1 MAESET
7 GQEKTEEPTP
17 KRLDDARKKGQI
29 ARSRDFNTMIII
41 ALAAVGLIILGKS
54 MVIDIGDLMAKYF
67 QPDRA
72 DIFDPHGTLRWF
84 YAAILDGV
92 WIIVPF
98 LALMLVAAIFAPILI
113 GGWAFSWEAVTPKLN
128 KLDPVKGIKRIFS
141 AKGLMELIKAMAK
154 FFLVAAVALVVIKAN
169 VHEYLGLGAMP
180 VEAALVKSAELITWA
195 FLLITIALM
204 IIAAIDVPF
213 QIWDHTKQMRMTMQE
228 VKDEM
233 KDTEG
238 KPEVKGKIRQLQRQM
253 AEARMMDAVP
263 DADVV
268 ITNPTHF
275 AIALKYD
282 PDTMRAPLVLARG
295 ADVMAGNIR
304 RVAAANEILLMEAPP
319 LARALYH
326 TTDIGQEIPH
336 GLYVAVAQVLAYV
349 FQLREVQKNGGKKP
363 SRPEPEVPQ
372 EFQKFVHMPGDAPL
386 DDPLDDPLGGPRD
399 DARAD

>member
-7 GQEKTEEPTP
+7 GQERSEEPTS
-17 KRLDDARKKGQI
+17 KRLEDARKKGQI
-29 ARSRDFNTMIII
+29 ARSRDFNTMVII
-41 ALAAVGLIILGKS
+41 ALAALALIFMGQRMVVDLGGLMS
-54 MVIDIGDLMAKYF
+54 HYF
-67 QPDRA
+67 QPSRA
-72 DIFDPHGTLRWF
+72 DIFDPMGVINWF

-92 WIIVPF
+92 WLIVPF
-98 LALMLVAAIFAPILI
+98 LALMLVAALFAPIMI
-113 GGWAFSWEAVTPKLN
+113 GGWAFSWEAVAPKMSKLN
-128 KLDPVKGIKRIFS
+128 PIKGIKRIFS
-141 AKGLMELIKAMAK
+141 AKGLMELVKAMAK
-154 FFLVAAVALVVIKAN
+154 FFLVAAVALVVIRINVKA
-169 VHEYLGLGAMP
+169 YLALGSMP
-180 VEAALVKSAELITWA
+180 VEAGLVAAGELIAWA
-195 FLLITIALM
+195 FLLVTIALI

-213 QIWDHTKQMRMTMQE
+213 QIWDHRKQMKMTLQE

-238 KPEVKGKIRQLQRQM
+238 KPEVKSKIRQLQRQM

-282 PDTMRAPLVLARG
+282 PDTMKAPLVLARG

-304 RVAAANEILLMEAPP
+304 RVAAAHDILILEAPP

-349 FQLREVQKNGGKKP
+349 FQLRDVQKNGGKKP
-363 SRPEPEVPQ
+363 SRPKPDVPE
-372 EFQKFVHMPGDAPL
+372 EFQKYVHMPGDAPL
-386 DDPLDDPLGGPRD
+386 DEHPTV
-399 DARAD
+399 

>member
-7 GQEKTEEPTP
+7 GQERSEEPTS
-17 KRLDDARKKGQI
+17 KRLEDARKKGQI
-29 ARSRDFNTMIII
+29 ARSRDYNTMVII
-41 ALAAVGLIILGKS
+41 ALAALALIFMGRR
-54 MVIDIGDLMAKYF
+54 MVADLSNLMSHYF
-67 QPDRA
+67 QPTRA
-72 DIFDPHGTLRWF
+72 EIFDPMGVINWF
-84 YAAILDGV
+84 YASILDGV
-92 WIIVPF
+92 WLIVPF
-98 LALMLVAAIFAPILI
+98 LALMLVAAIFAPIMI
-113 GGWAFSWEAVTPKLN
+113 GGWAFSWEAVAPKLS
-128 KLDPVKGIKRIFS
+128 KLNPIKGIKRIFS

-154 FFLVAAVALVVIKAN
+154 FFLVAAVALVVIRIN
-169 VHEYLGLGAMP
+169 VNAYLALGNMP
-180 VEAALVKSAELITWA
+180 IEAALVAAGELIAWA
-195 FLLITIALM
+195 FLLVTIALV

-213 QIWDHTKQMRMTMQE
+213 QIWDHKKQMKMTLQE

-263 DADVV
+263 EADVV

-282 PDTMRAPLVLARG
+282 PETMAAPLVLARG

-304 RVAAANEILLMEAPP
+304 RVAAANDILILESPP

-349 FQLREVQKNGGKKP
+349 FQLRDVQKNGGKKP
-363 SRPEPEVPQ
+363 SRPKPDVPE
-372 EFQKFVHMPGDAPL
+372 EFQKYVHMPGDAPL
-386 DDPLDDPLGGPRD
+386 DEHPTE
-399 DARAD
+399 